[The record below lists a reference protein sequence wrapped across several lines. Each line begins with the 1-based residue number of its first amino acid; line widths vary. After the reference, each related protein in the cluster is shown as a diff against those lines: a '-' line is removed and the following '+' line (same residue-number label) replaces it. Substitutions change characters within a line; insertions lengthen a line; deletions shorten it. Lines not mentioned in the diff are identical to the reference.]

1 MGTKQNPGAYDCHAK
16 AQPDEPMFTLLARD
30 PLAPHLVDIWA
41 AAMAHDWRTAIECLW
56 RLIREAHK
64 KPRGKPEKIAE
75 AYRCAADMAAWRCS
89 PPPSLLPW
97 RPRPWRRRFHR
108 TSQHPGPPQPPP
120 RAECQRSPPRGDAV

>member
-97 RPRPWRRRFHR
+97 RPPTSDGGVPGLRRA
-108 TSQHPGPPQPPP
+108 G
-120 RAECQRSPPRGDAV
+120 VL